1 MSVYKSFRGYV
12 IARGKLD
19 AFVPETVDKLE
30 ALESKSGC
38 QKL

>member
-19 AFVPETVDKLE
+19 AFVPETVDSTNWKH
-30 ALESKSGC
+30 
-38 QKL
+38 